1 LKTKYMKKIFL
12 YTASL
17 LLVLVIGFSCKKSF
31 LDRKPIGQEVIETY
45 FTTEKR
51 ALEGI
56 VGVYDPLG
64 WDKTFDRMFWCLGD
78 GATDD
83 NNLGASRDD
92 AVGAGTNYVQINIA
106 AEYTNMRAIPLSPA
120 FSIMYKGYYDGINR
134 ANLMIKILNDPQ
146 TTISDVAKKRFV
158 AEAKTLRAIYYFM
171 LVNYY
176 GGVPLFTDALNPQDA
191 TTIKLPRSSAAQ
203 VYAQIEKDLNEAIVD
218 LPKKSVTIT
227 EGMVGRMTKGTAYGM
242 LVKAYLYQK
251 KFTESVTAANSLTAL
266 GEYNFNAD
274 YFANFRATAPNG
286 SESILEVQHNNNAI
300 TVNNVEGW
308 GADGYDGSSASN
320 TMNACFGGYGFN
332 RPSGNL
338 YNSFTATDT
347 RRKYVA
353 AVNGDVVDGI
363 TFTCGDPT
371 NASIVKFTLL
381 GLNNPLLVPGRADVA
396 PINRV
401 LIRYSDVLMMKAE
414 ALSAAAAPTATAPSE
429 AVSILVQIRNRGG
442 LTIPT
447 AATYATYTADQL
459 LSAIRQERRR
469 EFGMEGWRLF
479 DLHRWGIDSTKNAL
493 IRIGKIDNAVP
504 AKIWKDAYMLYP
516 LPQSEID
523 ISGGA
528 VIQNPGY

>member
-1 LKTKYMKKIFL
+1 MKKIFL
-12 YTASL
+12 YTASV
-17 LLVLVIGFSCKKSF
+17 LLVVLIGFGCKRSF

-83 NNLGASRDD
+83 NNLGLLREDQA
-92 AVGAGTNYVQINIA
+92 GAGTNYVQIHIGT
-106 AEYTNMRAIPLSPA
+106 EYTNMKAVALSPA
-120 FSIMYKGYYDGINR
+120 FGIMYKGYYDGINR

-146 TTISDVAKKRFV
+146 TTIADAAKKRFI

-176 GGVPLFTDALNPQDA
+176 GGVPLFTEALNPQDPA
-191 TTIKLPRSSAAQ
+191 TIQLPRSTAAQ
-203 VYAQIEKDLNEAIVD
+203 VYAQIEKDLNEALVD
-218 LPKKSVTIT
+218 LPKKSVTVA
-227 EGMVGRMTKGTAYGM
+227 EAMVGRMTKGTAYGL

-251 KFTESVTAANSLTAL
+251 KYSDCITAANNLTAL
-266 GEYNFNAD
+266 GEYSLNAD
-274 YFANFRATAPNG
+274 YFDNFRVTNLNG
-286 SESILEVQHNNNAI
+286 KESVLEVQHNNNSI

-320 TMNACFGGYGFN
+320 TMNSCFGGYGFN

-338 YNSFTATDT
+338 FNSFTANDT
-347 RRKYVA
+347 RRKFVA
-353 AVNGDVVDGI
+353 AISGDVVDGV
-363 TFTCGDPT
+363 TFPCGDPGT
-371 NASIVKFTLL
+371 PSIVKFTLL

-396 PINRV
+396 PVNRV
-401 LIRYSDVLMMKAE
+401 LIRYTDVLMMKAE
-414 ALSAAAAPTATAPSE
+414 ALSAGAAPASAAPAE
-429 AVSILVQIRNRGG
+429 AISILLQIRNRGG
-442 LTIPT
+442 LTTPT
-447 AATYATYTADQL
+447 AATYATYTADQM

-469 EFGMEGWRLF
+469 EFGMEAWRLF
-479 DLHRWGIDSTKNAL
+479 DLRRWGIDSTRNAL

-504 AKIWKDAYMLYP
+504 AKAWKDAYMLYP
-516 LPQSEID
+516 LPQAEID
-523 ISGGA
+523 ISSGA

>member
-1 LKTKYMKKIFL
+1 MKKIFL

-17 LLVLVIGFSCKKSF
+17 LLVLIIGYSCKKSF
-31 LDRKPIGQEVIETY
+31 LDRQPIGQEVIETY

-51 ALEGI
+51 AMEGI

-83 NNLGASRDD
+83 NNLGISRDD
-92 AVGAGTNYVQINIA
+92 DNNAGTNYVQINIA
-106 AEYTNMRAIPLSPA
+106 ADYSNMNAIKLSPA
-120 FSIMYKGYYDGINR
+120 FGIMYKGYYDGIYR
-134 ANLMIKILNDPQ
+134 ANLMIKILNDPK
-146 TTISDVAKKRFV
+146 TTISDASKKRFI
-158 AEAKTLRAIYYFM
+158 AEAKTLRAVYYFM

-191 TTIKLPRSSAAQ
+191 ENVKLPRSSATQ
-203 VYAQIEKDLNEAIVD
+203 VYAQIEKDLTEAIVD
-218 LPKKSVTIT
+218 LPKKSVTIS
-227 EGMVGRMTKGTAYGM
+227 EGMLGRVTKGSAYG
-242 LVKAYLYQK
+242 LLSKVYLYQK
-251 KFTESVTAANSLTAL
+251 KYTECVTAANNLTAL
-266 GEYNFNAD
+266 GEYNLHTD
-274 YFANFRATAPNG
+274 YFSNFRVTEPNG
-286 SESILEVQHNNNAI
+286 SESILEIQHNNNSTI
-300 TVNNVEGW
+300 INNVENW

-338 YNSFTATDT
+338 YSSFEPTDT
-347 RRKYVA
+347 RRKFVA
-353 AVNGDVVDGI
+353 AVTGDVVDGV
-363 TFTCGDPT
+363 TFPCGDPT

-381 GLNNPLLVPGRADVA
+381 GLNNPLAVPGRPDVA

-401 LIRYSDVLMMKAE
+401 LIRYTDVLMMKAE
-414 ALSAAAAPTATAPSE
+414 ALCAAAAPTASAPAE
-429 AVSILVQIRNRGG
+429 AVTALVQIRNRGG
-442 LTIPT
+442 LNTPST
-447 AATYATYTADQL
+447 ATFLTYTSNQL

-493 IRIGKIDNAVP
+493 IRIGKIDNAVST
-504 AKIWKDAYMLYP
+504 KIWKDAYMLYP

-523 ISGGA
+523 ISSGA
-528 VIQNPGY
+528 VTQNPGY

>member
-1 LKTKYMKKIFL
+1 MKKIFL
-12 YTASL
+12 ITASI
-17 LLVLVIGFSCKKSF
+17 LLVIIIGISCKKSF
-31 LDRKPIGQEVIETY
+31 LDRQPIGQEVIETY

-78 GATDD
+78 GGTDD
-83 NNLGASRDD
+83 NNFGSTRED

-106 AEYTNMRAIPLSPA
+106 AEYTNMNAVPLSPA
-120 FSIMYKGYYDGINR
+120 FSIMYKGYYDGIYR
-134 ANLMIKILNDPQ
+134 ANLMIKILNDPK
-146 TTISDVAKKRFV
+146 TTISDNAKKRFI

-176 GGVPLFTDALNPQDA
+176 GGVPLVVDAIDPQN
-191 TTIKLPRSSAAQ
+191 ISSQYLPRSTASQ
-203 VYAQIEKDLNEAIVD
+203 VYAQIEKDLTEAVVD
-218 LPKKSVTIT
+218 LPKKSVTVS
-227 EGMVGRMTKGTAYGM
+227 EAMLGRMTKGTAYG
-242 LVKAYLYQK
+242 LLAKAYLYQK
-251 KFTESVTAANSLTAL
+251 KYTESVTAANNLIAL
-266 GEYNFNAD
+266 GEYTLHTD
-274 YFANFRATAPNG
+274 YFANFRVTAPNG

-300 TVNNVEGW
+300 TVNNTEGW

-338 YNSFTATDT
+338 YSSFEPTDT
-347 RRKYVA
+347 RRKFVA
-353 AVNGDVVDGI
+353 AVNGDIVDGVP
-363 TFTCGDPT
+363 FTCGDPT

-396 PINRV
+396 PVNRV
-401 LIRYSDVLMMKAE
+401 LIRYTDVLMMKAE
-414 ALSAAAAPTATAPSE
+414 AACAALTPTAIAPSD
-429 AVSILVQIRNRGG
+429 AVAILVQVRNRGG
-442 LTIPT
+442 LVIPNT
-447 AATYATYTADQL
+447 ATFSTYTAGQL

-479 DLHRWGIDSTKNAL
+479 DLRRWGIDSTRNAL
-493 IRIGKIDNAVP
+493 IKIGKIDNAP
-504 AKIWKDAYMLYP
+504 TSTKKWRDAYMLYP

-523 ISGGA
+523 ISRGA
-528 VIQNPGY
+528 VVQNPGY

>member
-1 LKTKYMKKIFL
+1 
-12 YTASL
+12 
-17 LLVLVIGFSCKKSF
+17 
-31 LDRKPIGQEVIETY
+31 
-45 FTTEKR
+45 
-51 ALEGI
+51 
-56 VGVYDPLG
+56 
-64 WDKTFDRMFWCLGD
+64 
-78 GATDD
+78 
-83 NNLGASRDD
+83 
-92 AVGAGTNYVQINIA
+92 
-106 AEYTNMRAIPLSPA
+106 
-120 FSIMYKGYYDGINR
+120 
-134 ANLMIKILNDPQ
+134 MIKILNDPQ

-176 GGVPLFTDALNPQDA
+176 GGVPLFTDALNPQDPA
-191 TTIKLPRSSAAQ
+191 TIKLPRSTATQ

-218 LPKKSVTIT
+218 LPKKSIT
-227 EGMVGRMTKGTAYGM
+227 VSEAMVGRMTKGTAYGM

-251 KFTESVTAANSLTAL
+251 KFNEAVTAANSLTAL

-414 ALSAAAAPTATAPSE
+414 ALCAAATPTAAAPSE

-442 LTIPT
+442 LTIPSAASYT
-447 AATYATYTADQL
+447 AYTADQL

-493 IRIGKIDNAVP
+493 MRIGKIDNAVP
-504 AKIWKDAYMLYP
+504 TKIWKDAYMLYP

-528 VIQNPGY
+528 VVQNPGY

>member
-1 LKTKYMKKIFL
+1 LKTTYMKKIFL
-12 YTASL
+12 YTASAL
-17 LLVLVIGFSCKKSF
+17 LILVIGFSCKKSF

-83 NNLGASRDD
+83 NNLGASRED

-106 AEYTNMRAIPLSPA
+106 AEYTNMKAVSLSPA

-146 TTISDVAKKRFV
+146 TTISDAAKKRFV

-176 GGVPLFTDALNPQDA
+176 GGVPLFTDALNPQDP
-191 TTIKLPRSSAAQ
+191 TTIKLPRSTAAQ
-203 VYAQIEKDLNEAIVD
+203 VYVQIEKDLNEAIPD
-218 LPKKSVTIT
+218 LPKKSVTVS
-227 EGMVGRMTKGTAYGM
+227 EAMVGRMTKGTAYGM

-251 KFTESVTAANSLTAL
+251 KYTECVAAANSLTAL
-266 GEYNFNAD
+266 GEYTFNTD

-286 SESILEVQHNNNAI
+286 SESILEVQHNNNSI

-320 TMNACFGGYGFN
+320 TMNSCFGGYGFN
-332 RPSGNL
+332 RPSSNL
-338 YNSFTATDT
+338 FNSFVATDT
-347 RRKYVA
+347 RRKFVA
-353 AVNGDVVDGI
+353 AVNGDVVDGV
-363 TFTCGDPT
+363 TFPCGDPGT
-371 NASIVKFTLL
+371 PSIVKFTLL

-414 ALSAAAAPTATAPSE
+414 ALCAGTLPATIAPAE
-429 AVSILVQIRNRGG
+429 AVAILVQIRNRGG
-442 LTIPT
+442 LTTPNS
-447 AATYATYTADQL
+447 AAFSAYTANQL

-493 IRIGKIDNAVP
+493 ITIGKIDNAVP
-504 AKIWKDAYMLYP
+504 TKIWKDAYMLYP

-528 VIQNPGY
+528 VVQNPGY

>member
-1 LKTKYMKKIFL
+1 MKKIFL
-12 YTASL
+12 YTATPL
-17 LLVLVIGFSCKKSF
+17 LILVIGFSCKKSF

-64 WDKTFDRMFWCLGD
+64 WDKTFDRMFWCIGD

-83 NNLGASRDD
+83 NNLGAPREDNSN
-92 AVGAGTNYVQINIA
+92 ANTNYVQIHIGT
-106 AEYTNMRAIPLSPA
+106 EYTNMKAVALSPA
-120 FSIMYKGYYDGINR
+120 FGIMYKGYYDGINR
-134 ANLMIKILNDPQ
+134 ANLMIKILSDPK
-146 TTISDVAKKRFV
+146 TTISDAAKKRFV

-171 LVNYY
+171 LVNFY

-191 TTIKLPRSSAAQ
+191 STIKIPRSTAAQ
-203 VYAQIEKDLNEAIVD
+203 VYAQIEKDLNEAVVD
-218 LPKKSVTIT
+218 LPKKSVTVT
-227 EGMVGRMTKGTAYGM
+227 EGFIGRMTKGTAYGM
-242 LVKAYLYQK
+242 LAKVYLYQRK
-251 KFTESVTAANSLTAL
+251 YNESITAANNLTAL
-266 GEYNFNAD
+266 GEYTFNAD
-274 YFANFRATAPNG
+274 YFDNFRVSNPNG
-286 SESILEVQHNNNAI
+286 KESILEIQHNSNI
-300 TVNNVEGW
+300 VTVNNVEDW
-308 GADGYDGSSASN
+308 GGDGYDGSSASN

-332 RPSGNL
+332 RPSLNL
-338 YNSFTATDT
+338 YNSFQASDT
-347 RRKYVA
+347 RRKFVA
-353 AVNGDVVDGI
+353 AVTGDVVDGVNM
-363 TFTCGDPT
+363 CGIPAE
-371 NASIVKFTLL
+371 ASIVKFTLL
-381 GLNNPLLVPGRADVA
+381 GLNNPLSVPGRPDVA

-414 ALSAAAAPTATAPSE
+414 ALCAAAAPTAAAPTE

-459 LSAIRQERRR
+459 LSVIRQERRR

-528 VIQNPGY
+528 VVQNPGY